1 MLAGELALAGVDAA
15 IVERREKQ
23 ADGEDISSPKATLG
37 WNKEGAVSEEYLFRD
52 NITLMQQIGVTQ

>member
-1 MLAGELALAGVDAA
+1 
-15 IVERREKQ
+15 
-23 ADGEDISSPKATLG
+23 LG